1 MNEETLYNL
10 AFERSILSS
19 IVFDPALFKE
29 VSLDAADFY
38 LAAHQKIYEAI
49 AWLDKEDKPIDEE
62 FIRVYLTNQKSFDE
76 RTMMEVLTANPIS
89 NVREYVAR
97 VRELAQMRALV
108 MLGINLRKHEFHE
121 VSEAINYAESSLK
134 SIIDMH
140 IGGGIGCVSITDIP
154 DGKTEFILENWLP
167 FPRGT
172 VSMIAAPGGTGKS
185 WTAPQIAFR
194 YCDES
199 VYSKVALWL
208 SEDPMHETK
217 NRAKSVALEVMNTTF
232 SQYKNVHLITER
244 PQPVIVNGKFDAQR
258 FYRLRKSLKG
268 YDLVILDPMRAF
280 FGGDENSNSDA
291 NVFMAPFQDW
301 AAEEGIAII
310 FLHHSKKNNDE
321 GTSSNARGASAF
333 VDACRTVYEI
343 GKVYKNQRS
352 GELDMDN
359 LHMREFVLKKDNFG
373 VIRMLGNYKV
383 MRQVTP
389 HSSAR
394 ATAVQ
399 VTYQIKDDDM
409 KFEMP
414 EIRE

>member
-1 MNEETLYNL
+1 MNEELYNL
-10 AFERSILSS
+10 TFERSVLSS
-19 IVFDPALFKE
+19 IVFDPASFRE
-29 VSLDAADFY
+29 ISLDAADFY
-38 LAAHQKIYEAI
+38 LAAHQKIYEAM

-62 FIRVYLTNQKSFDE
+62 FIKSYLTHQRSFDE
-76 RTMMEVLTANPIS
+76 RAMVEILTANPIS
-89 NVREYVAR
+89 NVREYVAQIK
-97 VRELAQMRALV
+97 AFSQKRALWL
-108 MLGINLRKHEFHE
+108 LGINLQKQEFHE

-134 SIIDMH
+134 SIVDMH
-140 IGGGIGCVSITDIP
+140 IGGGIGWVSITDIP

-199 VYSKVALWL
+199 IYSKVALWL

-217 NRAKSVALEVMNTTF
+217 NRAKSVALDVMNTTF

-280 FGGDENSNSDA
+280 FGGDENSNSEA
-291 NVFMAPFQDW
+291 NIFMAPFQDW
-301 AAEEGIAII
+301 ASEENITII

-321 GTSSNARGASAF
+321 GIQSKVRGASAF

-343 GKVYKNQRS
+343 SKVYKNQRT

-359 LHMREFVLKKDNFG
+359 QHMRQFVLSKDNFG
-373 VIRMLGNYKV
+373 AIRMLGDYKA
-383 MRQVTP
+383 MRQITP
-389 HSSAR
+389 RHSAR
-394 ATAVQ
+394 AMAVQ
-399 VTYQIKDDDM
+399 IDYKIKEDDM

>member
-1 MNEETLYNL
+1 MNEDLYNL
-10 AFERSILSS
+10 TFERSVLSS
-19 IVFDPALFKE
+19 IVFDPASFKE
-29 VSLDAADFY
+29 ISLDAADFY
-38 LAAHQKIYEAI
+38 LAAHQKIYEAMV
-49 AWLDKEDKPIDEE
+49 WLDKEDKPIDEE
-62 FIRVYLTNQKSFDE
+62 FIKTYLNHQKSFDE
-76 RTMMEVLTANPIS
+76 RAMVEILTANPIS
-89 NVREYVAR
+89 NVREYVAQIK
-97 VRELAQMRALV
+97 AFSQKRALWL
-108 MLGINLRKHEFHE
+108 LGINLQKQEFHE

-134 SIIDMH
+134 SIVDMH

-154 DGKTEFILENWLP
+154 DGRTEFILENWLP

-199 VYSKVALWL
+199 IYSKVALWL

-244 PQPVIVNGKFDAQR
+244 PQPVIVNSKFDAQR

-280 FGGDENSNSDA
+280 FGGDENSNSEA
-291 NVFMAPFQDW
+291 NIFMAPFQDW
-301 AAEEGIAII
+301 AAEENITII

-321 GTSSNARGASAF
+321 GIQSKVRGASAF

-343 GKVYKNQRS
+343 SKVYKNQRA

-359 LHMREFVLKKDNFG
+359 QHMRQFVLSKDNFG
-373 VIRMLGNYKV
+373 AIRMLGDYKA
-383 MRQVTP
+383 MRHITP
-389 HSSAR
+389 KSSAR

-399 VTYQIKDDDM
+399 VDYQM
-409 KFEMP
+409 KEGELKFQMP

>member
-1 MNEETLYNL
+1 MNEDLYNL
-10 AFERSILSS
+10 TFERSVLSS
-19 IVFDPALFKE
+19 IVFDPASFRE
-29 VSLDAADFY
+29 ISLDAADFY
-38 LAAHQKIYEAI
+38 LAAHQKIYEAM

-62 FIRVYLTNQKSFDE
+62 FIKSYLTHQSSFDE
-76 RTMMEVLTANPIS
+76 RAMVEILTANPIS
-89 NVREYVAR
+89 NVREYVAQIK
-97 VRELAQMRALV
+97 AFSQKRALWL
-108 MLGINLRKHEFHE
+108 LGINLQKQEFHE
-121 VSEAINYAESSLK
+121 VSEAINYAESSIK
-134 SIIDMH
+134 SIVDMH

-199 VYSKVALWL
+199 IYSKVALWL

-217 NRAKSVALEVMNTTF
+217 NRAKSVALDVMNTTF

-244 PQPVIVNGKFDAQR
+244 PQPIIVDGKFDAQR
-258 FYRLRKSLKG
+258 FYRLKKSLKG

-280 FGGDENSNSDA
+280 FGGDENSNSEA
-291 NVFMAPFQDW
+291 NIFMGPFQDW
-301 AAEEGIAII
+301 AAEEDITII

-321 GTSSNARGASAF
+321 GIQSKVRGASAF

-343 GKVYKNQRS
+343 SKVYKNQRT

-359 LHMREFVLKKDNFG
+359 QHMRQFVLSKDNFG
-373 VIRMLGNYKV
+373 AIRMLGDYKA
-383 MRQVTP
+383 MRQITP
-389 HSSAR
+389 RHSAR
-394 ATAVQ
+394 AMAVQ
-399 VTYQIKDDDM
+399 VDYQM
-409 KFEMP
+409 KMEMP
-414 EIRE
+414 TI

>member
-1 MNEETLYNL
+1 MNEELHNL
-10 AFERSILSS
+10 TFERSVLSS
-19 IVFDPALFKE
+19 IVFDPASFKE
-29 VSLDAADFY
+29 ISLDAADFY
-38 LAAHQKIYEAI
+38 LAAHQKIYEAM

-62 FIRVYLTNQKSFDE
+62 FIKSYLTHQRSFDE
-76 RTMMEVLTANPIS
+76 RAMVEILTANPIS
-89 NVREYVAR
+89 NVREYVAQIK
-97 VRELAQMRALV
+97 AFSQKRALWL
-108 MLGINLRKHEFHE
+108 LGINLQKQEFHE

-134 SIIDMH
+134 SIVDMH

-199 VYSKVALWL
+199 IYSKVALWL

-217 NRAKSVALEVMNTTF
+217 NRAKSVALDVMNTTF

-258 FYRLRKSLKG
+258 FYRLKKSLKG

-280 FGGDENSNSDA
+280 FGGDENSNSEA
-291 NVFMAPFQDW
+291 NIFMAPFQDW
-301 AAEEGIAII
+301 AAEENITII

-321 GTSSNARGASAF
+321 GIQSKVRGASAF

-343 GKVYKNQRS
+343 SKVYKNQRT

-359 LHMREFVLKKDNFG
+359 QHMRQFVLSKDNFG
-373 VIRMLGNYKV
+373 AIRMLGDYKA
-383 MRQVTP
+383 MRQITP
-389 HSSAR
+389 RHSAR
-394 ATAVQ
+394 AMAVQ
-399 VTYQIKDDDM
+399 IDYKIKEDDM

>member
-10 AFERSILSS
+10 AFERAVLSS
-19 IVFDPALFKE
+19 IIFDPASFKE
-29 VSLDAADFY
+29 ISLNVNDFY
-38 LAAHQKIYEAI
+38 LSAHQKIYEAMI
-49 AWLDKEDKPIDEE
+49 WLDNEDKPIDEE
-62 FIRVYLTNQKSFDE
+62 FIRTYLVPRGAFDE
-76 RTMMEVLTANPIS
+76 RVMMEILTANPIV
-89 NVREYVAR
+89 NFREYVAR
-97 VRELAQMRALV
+97 IRELAQMRALV
-108 MLGINLRKHEFHE
+108 LLGVHLKSQEFIE
-121 VSEAINYAESSLK
+121 VSAALNYAENSIK

-140 IGGGIGCVSITDIP
+140 VGGGIGCVSITDIP
-154 DGKTEFILENWLP
+154 DGQTEFILKNWLP

-199 VYSKVALWL
+199 IYSKVALWL

-217 NRAKSVALEVMNTTF
+217 NRSKSVAMEVLNTPF
-232 SQYKNVHLITER
+232 SNYKNVHLITER
-244 PQPVIVNGKFDAQR
+244 PQPIINNGKYDPQR

-291 NVFMAPFQDW
+291 NIFMAPFQDW
-301 AAEEGIAII
+301 AAEENITII

-321 GTSSNARGASAF
+321 GMHSKARGASAF

-343 GKVYKNQRS
+343 GKVYKNART

-359 LHMREFVLKKDNFG
+359 QHMREFTLSKDNFG
-373 VIRMLGNYKV
+373 VVRMLGGYKA
-383 MRQVTP
+383 QKHITP
-389 HSSAR
+389 KGSAR
-394 ATAVQ
+394 VTAIE
-399 VTYQIKDDDM
+399 YQMKDNDM
-409 KFEMP
+409 KFTMP

>member
-1 MNEETLYNL
+1 MNEELYNL
-10 AFERSILSS
+10 TFERSVLSS
-19 IVFDPALFKE
+19 IVFDPASFRE
-29 VSLDAADFY
+29 ISLDAADFY
-38 LAAHQKIYEAI
+38 LAGHQKIYEAMT
-49 AWLDKEDKPIDEE
+49 WLDKEDKPIDEE
-62 FIRVYLTNQKSFDE
+62 FIKTYLTHQKSFDE
-76 RTMMEVLTANPIS
+76 RAMVEILTANPIS
-89 NVREYVAR
+89 NVREYVAQIK
-97 VRELAQMRALV
+97 AFSQKRALWL
-108 MLGINLRKHEFHE
+108 LGINLQKQEFHE

-134 SIIDMH
+134 SIVDMH

-199 VYSKVALWL
+199 IYSKVALWL

-217 NRAKSVALEVMNTTF
+217 NRAKSVALDVMNTTF

-244 PQPVIVNGKFDAQR
+244 PQPVIVNGKYDAQR
-258 FYRLRKSLKG
+258 FYRLKKSLKG

-280 FGGDENSNSDA
+280 FGGDENSNSEA
-291 NVFMAPFQDW
+291 NIFMGPFQDW
-301 AAEEGIAII
+301 AAEENITII

-321 GTSSNARGASAF
+321 GIQSKVRGASAF

-343 GKVYKNQRS
+343 SKVYKNQRL

-359 LHMREFVLKKDNFG
+359 QHMRQFVLSKDNFG
-373 VIRMLGNYKV
+373 AIRMLGDYKA
-383 MRQVTP
+383 MRHITP
-389 HSSAR
+389 KHSAR

-399 VTYQIKDDDM
+399 IDYKIKEDDM

>member
-1 MNEETLYNL
+1 MNEELYNL
-10 AFERSILSS
+10 TFERSVLSS
-19 IVFDPALFKE
+19 IVFDPASFKE
-29 VSLDAADFY
+29 ISLDAADFY
-38 LAAHQKIYEAI
+38 LAAHQKIYEAM

-62 FIRVYLTNQKSFDE
+62 FIKSYLTHQRSFDE
-76 RTMMEVLTANPIS
+76 RAMVEILTVNPIS
-89 NVREYVAR
+89 NVREYVAQIK
-97 VRELAQMRALV
+97 AFSQKRALWL
-108 MLGINLRKHEFHE
+108 LGINLQKQEFHE

-134 SIIDMH
+134 SIVDMH

-199 VYSKVALWL
+199 IYSKVALWL

-217 NRAKSVALEVMNTTF
+217 NRAKSVALDVMNTTF

-244 PQPVIVNGKFDAQR
+244 PQPIIVDGKFDAQH
-258 FYRLRKSLKG
+258 FYRLKKSLKG

-280 FGGDENSNSDA
+280 FGGDENSNSEA
-291 NVFMAPFQDW
+291 NIFMAPFQDW
-301 AAEEGIAII
+301 AAEENITII

-321 GTSSNARGASAF
+321 GIQSKVRGASAF

-343 GKVYKNQRS
+343 SKVYKNQRT

-359 LHMREFVLKKDNFG
+359 QHMRQFVLSKDNFG
-373 VIRMLGNYKV
+373 AIRMLGDYKA
-383 MRQVTP
+383 MRQITP
-389 HSSAR
+389 RHSAR
-394 ATAVQ
+394 AMAVQ
-399 VTYQIKDDDM
+399 VDYQM
-409 KFEMP
+409 KMEMP
-414 EIRE
+414 TI

>member
-1 MNEETLYNL
+1 MNEELYNL
-10 AFERSILSS
+10 TFERSVLSS
-19 IVFDPALFKE
+19 IVFDPASFKE
-29 VSLDAADFY
+29 ISLDAADFY
-38 LAAHQKIYEAI
+38 LAAHQKIYEAM

-62 FIRVYLTNQKSFDE
+62 FIKSYLTHQRSFDE
-76 RTMMEVLTANPIS
+76 RAMVEILTVNPIS
-89 NVREYVAR
+89 NVREYVAQIK
-97 VRELAQMRALV
+97 AFSQKRALWL
-108 MLGINLRKHEFHE
+108 LGINLQKQEFHE

-134 SIIDMH
+134 SIVDMH

-199 VYSKVALWL
+199 IYSKVALWL

-217 NRAKSVALEVMNTTF
+217 NRAKSVALDVMNTTF

-244 PQPVIVNGKFDAQR
+244 PQPIIVDGKFDAQH
-258 FYRLRKSLKG
+258 FYRLKKSLKG

-280 FGGDENSNSDA
+280 FGGDENSNSEA
-291 NVFMAPFQDW
+291 NIFMAPFQDW
-301 AAEEGIAII
+301 AAEENITII

-321 GTSSNARGASAF
+321 GIQSKVRGASAF

-343 GKVYKNQRS
+343 SKVYKNQRT

-359 LHMREFVLKKDNFG
+359 QHMRQFILSKDNFG
-373 VIRMLGNYKV
+373 AIRMLGDYKA
-383 MRQVTP
+383 MRQITP
-389 HSSAR
+389 RHSAR
-394 ATAVQ
+394 AMAVQ
-399 VTYQIKDDDM
+399 IDYKIKEDDM

>member
-1 MNEETLYNL
+1 MNEELYNL
-10 AFERSILSS
+10 TFERSVLSS
-19 IVFDPALFKE
+19 IVFDPASFRE
-29 VSLDAADFY
+29 ISLDAADFY
-38 LAAHQKIYEAI
+38 LAAHQKIYEAM

-62 FIRVYLTNQKSFDE
+62 FIKSYLTHQRSFDE
-76 RTMMEVLTANPIS
+76 RAMVEILTANPIS
-89 NVREYVAR
+89 NVREYVAQIK
-97 VRELAQMRALV
+97 AFSQKRALWL
-108 MLGINLRKHEFHE
+108 LGINLQKQEFHE
-121 VSEAINYAESSLK
+121 ISEAINYAESSLK
-134 SIIDMH
+134 SIVDMH

-199 VYSKVALWL
+199 IYSKVALWL

-217 NRAKSVALEVMNTTF
+217 NRAKSVALDVMNTTF

-244 PQPVIVNGKFDAQR
+244 PHPIIVNGKFDAQR
-258 FYRLRKSLKG
+258 FYRLKKSLKG

-280 FGGDENSNSDA
+280 FGGDENSNSEA
-291 NVFMAPFQDW
+291 NIFMAPFQDW
-301 AAEEGIAII
+301 ASEENITII

-321 GTSSNARGASAF
+321 GIQSKVRGASAF

-343 GKVYKNQRS
+343 SKVYKNQRT

-359 LHMREFVLKKDNFG
+359 QHMRQFVLSKDNFG
-373 VIRMLGNYKV
+373 AIRMLGDYKA
-383 MRQVTP
+383 MLQITP
-389 HSSAR
+389 RHSAR
-394 ATAVQ
+394 AMAVQ
-399 VTYQIKDDDM
+399 IDYQIKEDDM

>member
-1 MNEETLYNL
+1 MNEELYNL
-10 AFERSILSS
+10 TFERSVLSS
-19 IVFDPALFKE
+19 IVFDPASFKE
-29 VSLDAADFY
+29 ISLDAADFY
-38 LAAHQKIYEAI
+38 LAAHQKIYEAM

-62 FIRVYLTNQKSFDE
+62 FIKSYLTHQRSFDE
-76 RTMMEVLTANPIS
+76 RAMVEILTANPIS
-89 NVREYVAR
+89 NVREYVAQIK
-97 VRELAQMRALV
+97 AFSQKRALWL
-108 MLGINLRKHEFHE
+108 LGINLQKQEFHE

-134 SIIDMH
+134 SIVDMH

-199 VYSKVALWL
+199 IYSKVALWL

-217 NRAKSVALEVMNTTF
+217 NRAKSVALDVMNTTF

-258 FYRLRKSLKG
+258 FYRLKKSLKG

-280 FGGDENSNSDA
+280 FGGDENSNSEA
-291 NVFMAPFQDW
+291 NIFMGPFQDW
-301 AAEEGIAII
+301 AAEENITII

-321 GTSSNARGASAF
+321 GIQSKVRGASAF

-343 GKVYKNQRS
+343 SKVYKNQRT

-359 LHMREFVLKKDNFG
+359 QHMRQFVLSKDNFG
-373 VIRMLGNYKV
+373 AIRMLGDYKA
-383 MRQVTP
+383 MRQITP
-389 HSSAR
+389 RHSAR
-394 ATAVQ
+394 AMAVQ
-399 VTYQIKDDDM
+399 VDYQM
-409 KFEMP
+409 KMEMP
-414 EIRE
+414 TI